1 MNVMSLSSTLYSIQN
16 TISSRSNEVNEKI
29 ERLQKAKSEIS
40 SEQSI
45 LLQEIEKIKQPD
57 LGKDWTGKRSE
68 EFDEEREQAYTIMKN
83 IGQYSYNS
91 YQYTIES
98 KINVLELERMA
109 LNTASALAHEAG
121 DLVNMGED
129 AIDELSDRISDLKR
143 RLF

>member
-1 MNVMSLSSTLYSIQN
+1 MNVMSLSSTLYSIQR
-16 TISSRSNEVNEKI
+16 TISSRSNDVDEKI
-29 ERLQKAKSEIS
+29 QRLQKAKSEVS

-57 LGKDWTGKRSE
+57 LGKDWMGKRSE
-68 EFDEEREQAYTIMKN
+68 EFEDEREQAYNVMKN
-83 IGQYSYNS
+83 IGQYSYNT

-98 KINVLELERMA
+98 KINALELERMA